1 MLTRQTFR
9 LAALA
14 AATTMLS
21 TTAPAGATPQAADES
36 PQPATTA
43 AASRATI
50 DPETRSIRAPE
61 RGESQPA
68 AARSAART
76 QMPAAAQRM
85 TRQKKWGAD
94 GSTGFQ
100 LDASTLRFT
109 VVRRAADGGIDAQCV
124 QGEAR
129 AMQVLKAQPRSEADH
144 D

>member
-14 AATTMLS
+14 AATTMLG
-21 TTAPAGATPQAADES
+21 TTPAGAAPLAADES
-36 PQPATTA
+36 PQSAPTTP
-43 AASRATI
+43 ASRATI

-68 AARSAART
+68 TARSAART

-109 VVRRAADGGIDAQCV
+109 VVRRAADGGIDSQCV
-124 QGEAR
+124 QGEER
-129 AMQVLKAQPRSEADH
+129 AMQVLKTQTRGEADH